1 MFARTLASLGQAVG
15 WSKKD
20 PEITEVVETDRRVW
34 VRYPCDVEA
43 SCQPA
48 DLPDSQ
54 RLSARVRDISRGGIN
69 LVLSCPVEIGA
80 FLSVELPT
88 ASTRATSTV
97 LAYVV
102 RVSSPMEGEWSV
114 GCSFASELTDSDLEP
129 FGARRLKPSAEDQ
142 RTWVRFPCQAR
153 ATYQSV
159 KAPEAPPVPAEVLNI
174 SAGGVALLV
183 TNAIELGTLLNLE
196 LRDETGQFRLRL
208 LGCVVRLSG
217 QGGMD
222 WVLGCNLIRE
232 LSHRELKALL
242 QQPSNDFNP
251 A

>member
-1 MFARTLASLGQAVG
+1 MFARTLSSLGQVVG
-15 WSKKD
+15 WGKKN
-20 PEITEVVETDRRVW
+20 PQTTEVLETDRRVW

-48 DLPDSQ
+48 SLPDSQ
-54 RLSARVRDISRGGIN
+54 RFSVRVRDISRGGIN
-69 LVLSCPVEIGA
+69 LVLSCPVEVGA

-88 ASTRATSTV
+88 ANARATSNV

-102 RVSSPMEGEWSV
+102 RVNPITEGEWSV
-114 GCSFASELTDSDLEP
+114 GCSFAAELTDFDLEP
-129 FGARRLKPSAEDQ
+129 FGAQQLKSELQDQ
-142 RTWVRFPCQAR
+142 RTWVRFPCHAR
-153 ATYQSV
+153 ATYQPV
-159 KAPEAPPVPAEVLNI
+159 KAPEAPPAQAEVLNI

-183 TNAIELGTLLNLE
+183 PESVELGTLLNLE
-196 LRDETGQFRLRL
+196 LCDESGQFRLRL

-217 QGGMD
+217 QGGLD

-242 QQPSNDFNP
+242 QRG

>member
-1 MFARTLASLGQAVG
+1 MFARTLSSLGQAVG
-15 WSKKD
+15 WAKKKSETAD
-20 PEITEVVETDRRVW
+20 VLETDRRVW

-43 SCQPA
+43 SCQAA

-54 RLSARVRDISRGGIN
+54 RLSARVRNISRGGIN

-88 ASTRATSTV
+88 ASPRATSNV

-102 RVSSPMEGEWSV
+102 RLNPVTEGEWSV
-114 GCSFASELTDSDLEP
+114 GCSFAAELNDFDLEP
-129 FGARRLKPSAEDQ
+129 FGAQQLKADSHDQ
-142 RTWVRFPCQAR
+142 RTWVRFPCHAR
-153 ATYQSV
+153 ATYQPV
-159 KAPEAPPVPAEVLNI
+159 KDPEASAVQAEVLNI

-183 TNAIELGTLLNLE
+183 AEPVELGALLNLE
-196 LRDETGQFRLRL
+196 LRDESGQFRLCL

-217 QGGMD
+217 QGGLD

-232 LSHRELKALL
+232 LSHQELKALL
-242 QQPSNDFNP
+242 RHG

>member
-1 MFARTLASLGQAVG
+1 MFARTLSSLGQAVG
-15 WSKKD
+15 WSKKT
-20 PEITEVVETDRRVW
+20 PEAGAVLETDRRVW

-43 SCQPA
+43 ACQPA
-48 DLPDSQ
+48 NFPGGE
-54 RLSARVRDISRGGIN
+54 RLSARVRDISRGGVN
-69 LVLSCPVEIGA
+69 LLLSCPVEIGA

-88 ASTRATSTV
+88 ASERATSTV

-102 RVSSPMEGEWSV
+102 RVNRDSEGDWSV

-129 FGARRLKPSAEDQ
+129 FGARRLKSQVEDD

-153 ATYQSV
+153 ATYQPA
-159 KAPEAPPVPAEVLNI
+159 KTPEVPAVPAEVLNI

-183 TNAIELGTLLNLE
+183 ADPVELGTLLNLE
-196 LRDETGQFRLRL
+196 LHDESGQFRLQM

-217 QGGMD
+217 QGGLD

-232 LSHRELKALL
+232 LSRRELKALL
-242 QQPSNDFNP
+242 EKHS
-251 A
+251 